1 MTMKPARPAV
11 LTNSFYAFYDLHRPA
26 YHSYASA
33 LLAPEEAR
41 IAVSHLFDLVAGN
54 WTTVVSE
61 RCPSAWAWR
70 QHTRVVARRSGR
82 TLTAAEDASLF
93 HDKLRLSVDQI
104 ATVTGA
110 EPATVTTLLA
120 AARRTRT
127 PTRVGSRSWAF
138 LARPPASVEARQ
150 CPAPCPT
157 PCLRTASTPCPA
169 AAEPPAAGEPEG
181 GDARQA
187 HPLTRA

>member
-1 MTMKPARPAV
+1 M
-11 LTNSFYAFYDLHRPA
+11 
-26 YHSYASA
+26 
-33 LLAPEEAR
+33 
-41 IAVSHLFDLVAGN
+41 AGN

-169 AAEPPAAGEPEG
+169 AAEPAAAGEPEG